1 MVAMQDKKI
10 MINVSNIKKVYP
22 LYNNLNDRMKEALSI
37 TKKKYHTDFYALKGV
52 SFDVYQGECVGILG
66 TNGSGKS
73 TILKIL
79 TGVLKPT
86 EGEFCLNGKVAALL
100 ELGAGF
106 NMEYTG
112 IENLYLSGSIMGF
125 SKKEMDRK
133 IPEILEFADIGD
145 FVYQPVK
152 IYSSGMFVRL
162 AFAFM
167 INVEPEILIV
177 DEALSV
183 GDMAFQEKCMTKIKH
198 LKQKGVT
205 ILFVSH
211 SIAAI
216 RNFCNRAIWIQNGE
230 LKLDGIADV
239 ICEKYQDWLKER
251 EHKVDIDVVKNE
263 FDNNNSKKSIGKTIS
278 IEKVYTDQ
286 STYETGQD
294 IEITIELNFSPN
306 ATLDYGVGIIVN
318 DEEGNIVTI
327 INTVRDDLYF
337 QDKINKFKIIIPEND
352 FLRGVYYIDA
362 SVCDNNIMFGY
373 DRCSLAAKFFIEAK
387 KNSKGIPV
395 SDGYFRCKHEW
406 IY

>member
-1 MVAMQDKKI
+1 
-10 MINVSNIKKVYP
+10 
-22 LYNNLNDRMKEALSI
+22 MKEALSF
-37 TKKKYHTDFYALKGV
+37 TKKKYHTDFYALKNI
-52 SFDVYQGECVGILG
+52 SFDIYQGECVGILG

-73 TILKIL
+73 TLLKIL

-86 EGEFCLNGKVAALL
+86 EGEFYLSGKVAALL

-125 SKKEMDRK
+125 SKKEMEKK

-145 FVYQPVK
+145 FVNQPVK

-167 INVEPEILIV
+167 INVDPEILII

-183 GDMAFQEKCMTKIKH
+183 GDMAFQEKCMTKIKQ

-230 LKLDGIADV
+230 LKDDGIADI

-251 EHKVDIDVVKNE
+251 
-263 FDNNNSKKSIGKTIS
+263 DNNLVKPTVNSKPIKDNSKSSDKTIS
-278 IEKVYTDQ
+278 IESVYTDK
-286 STYETGQD
+286 STYVTGED
-294 IEITIELNFSPN
+294 IEITIELKFASH
-306 ATLDYGVGIIVN
+306 ATSDYGVGIIVN

-327 INTVRDDLYF
+327 INTVRDDIYF
-337 QDKINKFKIIIPEND
+337 DEKIDIFKILIPEND
-352 FLRGVYYIDA
+352 FLRGTYYIDA
-362 SVCDNNIMFGY
+362 SVCDDNIMFGY
-373 DRCSLAAKFFIEAK
+373 DRNSLAGKFFIEGK

-395 SDGYFRCKHEW
+395 SDGHFRCKHKW
-406 IY
+406 VY

>member
-1 MVAMQDKKI
+1 
-10 MINVSNIKKVYP
+10 
-22 LYNNLNDRMKEALSI
+22 
-37 TKKKYHTDFYALKGV
+37 
-52 SFDVYQGECVGILG
+52 
-66 TNGSGKS
+66 
-73 TILKIL
+73 
-79 TGVLKPT
+79 
-86 EGEFCLNGKVAALL
+86 
-100 ELGAGF
+100 
-106 NMEYTG
+106 MEYTG

-125 SKKEMDRK
+125 SEKEMEKK
-133 IPEILEFADIGD
+133 IPEILEFADIGE

-183 GDMAFQEKCMTKIKH
+183 GDMAFQEKCMTKIKQ

-230 LKLDGIADV
+230 LKRDGIADV
-239 ICEKYQDWLKER
+239 ICEEYQDWLKER
-251 EHKVDIDVVKNE
+251 DNKDIEKTSKASFNKANRDT
-263 FDNNNSKKSIGKTIS
+263 NSSSNKTIS
-278 IEKVYTDQ
+278 IQNVYTDK
-286 STYETGQD
+286 STYSTGED
-294 IEITIELNFSPN
+294 IEITIELNFASH
-306 ATLDYGVGIIVN
+306 ATSDYGVGIIVN

-337 QDKINKFKIIIPEND
+337 KEKINNFKIIIPEND
-352 FLRGVYYIDA
+352 FLRGTYYIDA

-373 DRCSLAAKFFIEAK
+373 DRNSLAGKFFIEGK
-387 KNSKGIPV
+387 KNSKGIPI
-395 SDGYFRCKHEW
+395 SDGYFRCKHKW
-406 IY
+406 VY

>member
-1 MVAMQDKKI
+1 MQDKKI
-10 MINVSNIKKVYP
+10 MIGVSNIKKVYP

-37 TKKKYHTDFYALKGV
+37 TKKKYHTDFYALKNI
-52 SFDVYQGECVGILG
+52 SFDITQGECVGILG

-86 EGEFCLNGKVAALL
+86 EGEFYLNGKVAALL

-125 SKKEMDRK
+125 SKKEMEKK
-133 IPEILEFADIGD
+133 IPEILDFADIGD
-145 FVYQPVK
+145 FVNQPVK

-167 INVEPEILIV
+167 INVDPEILII

-183 GDMAFQEKCMTKIKH
+183 GDMAFQEKCMTKIKQ

-230 LKLDGIADV
+230 LKDDGIADIV
-239 ICEKYQDWLKER
+239 CERYQDWLKER
-251 EHKVDIDVVKNE
+251 
-263 FDNNNSKKSIGKTIS
+263 DNNSFKTSVNTKPINDNSNNSEKTIS
-278 IEKVYTDQ
+278 IDRVYTDK
-286 STYETGQD
+286 STYLTGED
-294 IEITIELNFSPN
+294 IEITIELKFAPH
-306 ATLDYGVGIIVN
+306 ATSDYGVGIIIN
-318 DEEGNIVTI
+318 NEEGNIVTI
-327 INTVRDDLYF
+327 INTVRDDIYF
-337 QDKINKFKIIIPEND
+337 DNKINKFKILIPEND
-352 FLRGVYYIDA
+352 FLRGTYYIDA
-362 SVCDNNIMFGY
+362 SVCDDNIMFGY
-373 DRCSLAAKFFIEAK
+373 DRNSLAGKFFIEGK

-395 SDGYFRCKHEW
+395 SDGYFRCKHKW
-406 IY
+406 VF